1 MVVVVVMVVVVM
13 VVIVAMVVVVVVVI
27 PLWRRRRREREII
40 DVRVALGAIG
50 EAWVGAVLVRDA
62 DLLLHTRVGI
72 RGQSHPDWHA
82 MALNGTQW
90 HSMALNGTPPAR
102 ESGDQG
108 AIRVTIR

>member
-1 MVVVVVMVVVVM
+1 MVVVVM

-62 DLLLHTRVGI
+62 DLLLRARVGI
-72 RGQSHPDWHA
+72 RGQSGLP
-82 MALNGTQW
+82 
-90 HSMALNGTPPAR
+90 
-102 ESGDQG
+102 SGSQQVAISGHQG
-108 AIRVTIR
+108 AFMWSSMTNR

>member
-72 RGQSHPDWHA
+72 RGQSHPDWH
-82 MALNGTQW
+82 
-90 HSMALNGTPPAR
+90 SMALNGTPPAR